1 MTSKCSIKN
10 TALPYR
16 GEPTRNHHNPA
27 LEKDLVTIHRASPVK
42 TFAEEDLRGRVAEIV
57 EKRQMVAS
65 ERHNVV
71 AMLAREGMPY
81 EEISKKT
88 GYKLSSVR
96 RLVRKLRAEGE
107 DIPLRQRGRK
117 KNADNSGN
125 LVRVIVDPVRMHD

>member
-1 MTSKCSIKN
+1 MNSTMRIKRK
-10 TALPYR
+10 LPPAPQ
-16 GEPTRNHHNPA
+16 PTRSFHNPA
-27 LEKDLVTIHRASPVK
+27 LEDDLVTIRRASPVK

-71 AMLAREGMPY
+71 AMLARDGLPY
-81 EEISKKT
+81 EEIAEKT

-96 RLVRKLRAEGE
+96 RLVKKLRTEGE

-117 KNADNSGN
+117 KCS
-125 LVRVIVDPVRMHD
+125 RQ

>member
-1 MTSKCSIKN
+1 MNSTMRIKRK
-10 TALPYR
+10 LPPAPK
-16 GEPTRNHHNPA
+16 PTRNHHNPA

-71 AMLAREGMPY
+71 AMLARDGLPY
-81 EEISKKT
+81 EEIAEKT

-96 RLVRKLRAEGE
+96 RLVRKTRTEGE
-107 DIPLRQRGRK
+107 HIPLRQRGRK
-117 KNADNSGN
+117 KCS
-125 LVRVIVDPVRMHD
+125 RQ